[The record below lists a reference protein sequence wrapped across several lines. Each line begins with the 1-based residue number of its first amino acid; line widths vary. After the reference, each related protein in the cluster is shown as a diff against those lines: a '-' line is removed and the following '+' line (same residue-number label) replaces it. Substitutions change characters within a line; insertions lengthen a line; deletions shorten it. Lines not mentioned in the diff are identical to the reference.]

1 MNAPLPGASAMG
13 DGAAVLARARL
24 SIPGM
29 HCAGCIA
36 KVERLLGAA
45 DGVYGARVDFSEKS
59 VAIDHDAA
67 QIDVPQL
74 VRTLEQNGFAAHPI
88 LTLDEAAD
96 SADAAAAR
104 HHAMLLSALG
114 VAAFASMN
122 IMLLSVSIWSGLAG
136 NGRTIFHWLSA
147 AIAVPTVIW
156 SGRPFFQ
163 SAWGAVRHGRT
174 NMDVP
179 ISIAVLLTTGMSLYE
194 TATHGPHAWFD
205 GAVMLL
211 FFLLGG
217 RVLDSMMRERA
228 RAGASALM
236 AAGAAGA
243 MLVDG
248 TGRAVWHAASAIRA
262 GDMMLVAA
270 GERLAADG
278 VLIDAA
284 ARIDQSI
291 LTGEAASIPFAK
303 GQMLLAG
310 MLNLD
315 APIRVVARAVGD
327 DRRIAE
333 LARAMRDAGQQK
345 SRYVRIAD
353 RAARLYTPVVHA
365 LAALGF
371 LGWMVAGAGAHQS
384 LLVAVAVLLITCP
397 CALGLAVPVAQVVAS
412 GALMR
417 SGLLVKDGSALERLA
432 ECDMVLLDKTGT
444 LTLGRPVPQSLDGL
458 DATARAVALA
468 LAQASSHPL
477 SRGLARSLNEAGAVP
492 ADVSDIAETP
502 GIGMQ
507 GLWQGQK
514 VTLGRHA
521 TGQDAAQD
529 VGMSVTLTIGDGA
542 AHVIVME
549 DVLRPDATA
558 ALGALRSLGMP
569 QQIISGDGAAAV
581 AKVAQA
587 LTLSAT
593 ATADPDAKL
602 ALIERL
608 RAEGKRVLM
617 VGDGLNDGPA
627 LAAAHASI
635 APSSASDVG
644 QQAADMVFMGD
655 SLNALPRAV
664 RAARMTQRVVRSNFM
679 LAIIYNVI
687 AVPMAMAGWVTP
699 LVAAVAMSSSSLIV
713 VANSLRLVRAAR

>member
-1 MNAPLPGASAMG
+1 MNAPLPGAASIG
-13 DGAAVLARARL
+13 DGAAALTRARL

-29 HCAGCIA
+29 HCSGCIA
-36 KVERLLGAA
+36 KVERLLSAS

-67 QIDVPQL
+67 LIDVPQL

-88 LTLDEAAD
+88 LTLDAAAD
-96 SADAAAAR
+96 SADVAAAR

-136 NGRTIFHWLSA
+136 DGRTIFHWLSA

-163 SAWGAVRHGRT
+163 SAWGALRHGRT

-194 TATHGPHAWFD
+194 TATRGPHAWFD

-236 AAGAAGA
+236 GASASGA
-243 MLVDG
+243 MLVDAA
-248 TGRAVWHAASAIRA
+248 GRAVWHAASAIRP
-262 GDMMLVAA
+262 GDVMLVAA
-270 GERLAADG
+270 GDRLAADG
-278 VLIDAA
+278 VLIDGD
-284 ARIDQSI
+284 ARIDQSM
-291 LTGEAASIPFAK
+291 LTGEAASIAFTK

-315 APIRVVARAVGD
+315 APIRVEARAVGD

-353 RAARLYTPVVHA
+353 RAARFYTPVVHA

-444 LTLGRPVPQSLDGL
+444 LTLGRPMPQSLDGL
-458 DATARAVALA
+458 DGTARGVALA

-477 SRGLARSLNEAGAVP
+477 SRGLARSLNDAGVVP
-492 ADVSDIAETP
+492 ADVSEIAETP
-502 GIGMQ
+502 GVGMSGQ
-507 GLWQGQK
+507 WQGQR
-514 VTLGRHA
+514 VTLGRGAPLAHA
-521 TGQDAAQD
+521 
-529 VGMSVTLTIGDGA
+529 GMAMSLAIGDGA
-542 AHVIVME
+542 AVTIAME
-549 DVLRPDATA
+549 DVLRPDAAA
-558 ALGALRSLGMP
+558 ALAALSALGLP
-569 QQIISGDGAAAV
+569 QQIISGDGAGAV
-581 AKVAQA
+581 EKVAQM
-587 LTLSAT
+587 LHLPAT
-593 ATADPDAKL
+593 AAADPDAKL
-602 ALIERL
+602 ALIKAL
-608 RAEGKRVLM
+608 RAEGRRVLM

-644 QQAADMVFMGD
+644 QQAADLVFMGD

-664 RAARMTQRVVRSNFM
+664 RAARMTQRVVRGNFL

-687 AVPMAMAGWVTP
+687 AVPLAMAGWVTP